1 MKIGSLFSGI
11 GGFELGLEQSIKG
24 AETVWQVEQDL
35 FCQKVLQK
43 HWPNATIYDDVTTV
57 GKHNLEPVDLLCGG
71 FPCQDLSVA
80 GSGKGIN
87 EGEKSSLWWE
97 MYRIIG
103 ELRPRYVVCENV
115 PVLRIRG
122 LDEVCGALAK
132 IGYDA
137 EWQIISCKDQGGPHR
152 RDRIFIV
159 AYTDSFRQ
167 LECQGLKE
175 AIQQPGS
182 NIVQSNKSKQPIVS
196 KSLHSS
202 VSHEGTTA
210 DTNSKLSKKQPR
222 NSKSMEP
229 KQSRHTISTGNGGDT
244 RKYWERHS
252 PPPPFC
258 RVDDGVPNR
267 VDRIRALGNAVV
279 PQVSAVVGKYINKHW
294 RIHGN

>member
-11 GGFELGLEQSIKG
+11 GGFELGLEQSIDG
-24 AETVWQVEQDL
+24 AETIWQVEQDP

-43 HWPNATIYDDVTTV
+43 HWPNATIYNDVTTV

-103 ELRPRYVVCENV
+103 DLRPRYVVCENV

-122 LDEVCGALAK
+122 LDEVCGSLAK

-159 AYTDSFRQ
+159 AYANGKLGKKQSWNTKSM
-167 LECQGLKE
+167 
-175 AIQQPGS
+175 GS
-182 NIVQSNKSKQPIVS
+182 VQSSYN
-196 KSLHSS
+196 SS
-202 VSHEGTTA
+202 RANG
-210 DTNSKLSKKQPR
+210 R
-222 NSKSMEP
+222 NA
-229 KQSRHTISTGNGGDT
+229 
-244 RKYWERHS
+244 RKYWERHP

-267 VDRIRALGNAVV
+267 MDRIKALGNAVV
-279 PQVSAVVGKYINKHW
+279 PQVSAVVGKYVNKHW
-294 RIHGN
+294 KANHHHQ